1 MPASLFPTFLCSPF
15 FDMLGRTSTLAS
27 HSPGSTQVVLMVKNL
42 PANAEDERDTGLIP
56 GWGRSPG
63 GRNGTPLQYS
73 CLESPTDRGAW
84 QATVHGVT
92 KSRTWLSNYA
102 WTLAWFSGF
111 PLLLTRCKY
120 WPDVLLMLCEPQFPC
135 LHSGEDMACLSGL
148 LWYLS
153 KITYVCVTHRRS
165 SIHSLPPHPFTGVHT
180 NVFLCTC
187 ESAVIRIF
195 KITQHELCDMR
206 DRLSP
211 REEA

>member
-1 MPASLFPTFLCSPF
+1 MKE
-15 FDMLGRTSTLAS
+15 
-27 HSPGSTQVVLMVKNL
+27 TQVWSLGG
-42 PANAEDERDTGLIP
+42 ED
-56 GWGRSPG
+56 
-63 GRNGTPLQYS
+63 PLEEEMAPHS
-73 CLESPTDRGAW
+73 SILAW
-84 QATVHGVT
+84 KVPQTEEHTVHGVT

-120 WPDVLLMLCEPQFPC
+120 WPDVLLSLCEPQFPC

-153 KITYVCVTHRRS
+153 KITYACVTHRRS
-165 SIHSLPPHPFTGVHT
+165 SVHSLPPHPFTSVHT

-187 ESAVIRIF
+187 ESAVIHIF